1 MYALLGV
8 YDYAEQDILI
18 DALSKQ
24 YDILNTYVFNTC
36 QLGLKYVL
44 KNRLKNENCWT
55 LKIRCL

>member
-8 YDYAEQDILI
+8 YDYAEQGILI

-44 KNRLKNENCWT
+44 KNRLKNENC
-55 LKIRCL
+55 